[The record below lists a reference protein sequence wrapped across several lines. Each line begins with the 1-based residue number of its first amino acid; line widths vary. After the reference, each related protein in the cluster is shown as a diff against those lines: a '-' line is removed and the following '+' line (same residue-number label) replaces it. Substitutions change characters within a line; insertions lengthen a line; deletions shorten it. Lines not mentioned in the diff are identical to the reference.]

1 MGAQRF
7 ILTAANLTASTK
19 VQYRTGVPD
28 ALISPCSR
36 HVVYRVQ
43 HFETRNMEMERLI
56 MANAQGRPPALLRK
70 RIRTAGPGRFSQSA
84 PLDFQEQDYDN
95 IAVFGASTSA
105 VGMCNHHCK
114 AY

>member
-36 HVVYRVQ
+36 HVVYGVQ

-56 MANAQGRPPALLRK
+56 MANAQGQPAGFVAEKDTNSGSGQVQPVGATRF
-70 RIRTAGPGRFSQSA
+70 PGTG
-84 PLDFQEQDYDN
+84 L
-95 IAVFGASTSA
+95 
-105 VGMCNHHCK
+105 
-114 AY
+114 